1 MKTRSL
7 ALVAIVMGILVGCS
21 CEKQNLLQKTEG
33 EWIGTIDL
41 EIDVYDNGGGLVT
54 QEINAEIELEIK
66 GDSTFTSVI
75 IAEKQYRF
83 KLDGITNISN
93 DTLKFDAVL
102 ELSDKVALDGY
113 FLMEKKDKLHMEYT
127 GEAGQGSVVHKGVAT
142 MSKIGAD
149 NKKEN
154 RDN

>member
-7 ALVAIVMGILVGCS
+7 ALVAIVIGILAGCS
-21 CEKQNLLQKTEG
+21 SEKQNLLQKMEG

-41 EIDVYDNGGGLVT
+41 EVDIYDDGGGRVT

-93 DTLKFDAVL
+93 DTLQFDAVL

-113 FLMEKKDKLHMEYT
+113 FLMGKRDALHMEYT

-142 MSKIGAD
+142 MSRIGAN